1 MTQADEP
8 ELVKHSGKM
17 PGEKRKAQILSAATK
32 LFARA
37 GYTGTSLR
45 DVAEECGMTKAA
57 LYYHFADK
65 ETLLRAV
72 VEYRMSMLN
81 KVIDAALAD
90 IPEDEPMQ
98 RIRAFVRAS
107 GRHIDNDRAGWVVGA
122 RIFWSID
129 ALADRDA
136 VIPLRDQ
143 YEGRLRAEIDKAI
156 AAGELV
162 DQDSGM
168 ISRLILSWVNYTP
181 RWHKPEGP
189 LSVED
194 VVDQFLDVTLAGL
207 RPR

>member
-1 MTQADEP
+1 MVGRPRDLGGHEP
-8 ELVKHSGKM
+8 RAVQRALALLE
-17 PGEKRKAQILSAATK
+17 SAARLGSGATAK
-32 LFARA
+32 
-37 GYTGTSLR
+37 
-45 DVAEECGMTKAA
+45 D
-57 LYYHFADK
+57 
-65 ETLLRAV
+65 
-72 VEYRMSMLN
+72 
-81 KVIDAALAD
+81 IAALAD
-90 IPEDEPMQ
+90 IPEDQPMQ